1 MTIAGLFGGSIGI
14 GIGLAQGLDTGAI
27 SGLGVAGGLLAI
39 GIGFVWRQMLQER
52 AEARADL
59 AAANKR
65 NDDIQEAR
73 LADQRALLDRLTV
86 PGGTSTR
93 DSHA

>member
-1 MTIAGLFGGSIGI
+1 MTIAGLFGGLIGI